1 MSKHLPTHGFRWLTE
16 DEIRTLVIEQMA
28 ENGDDGY
35 ILEVDLDYL
44 AHLHNQHNCYPLAAE
59 QLEITQ
65 DMLSDFQ
72 KSTYPEEKLRPTK
85 KLTPNLMNKRR
96 YIIHYANLKYYLAQG
111 LILKKVHRVL
121 TFK

>member
-16 DEIRTLVIEQMA
+16 DEIRTLVIEHMA

-35 ILEVDLDYL
+35 ILEVDLDYP

-59 QLEITQ
+59 QLEI
-65 DMLSDFQ
+65 
-72 KSTYPEEKLRPTK
+72 PN
-85 KLTPNLMNKRR
+85 LTPNLMNKRR
-96 YIIHYANLKYYLAQG
+96 YALCTIHYANLKYYLAPG